1 MIITETGMPS
11 VGEIYT
17 LTCNVSTAPGVSGIT
32 RVEWLGP
39 GVDVEGVT
47 IGDTVA
53 GEMVFTKRLT
63 FSPLMYSED
72 YVGQYTCRAT
82 IMGQVKEN
90 FQIVHVIRKSI
101 FEFSFLILVYDCI
114 ASTHKYLLIFACST
128 KSYCSCHP

>member
-11 VGEIYT
+11 VGETYT
-17 LTCNVSTAPGVSGIT
+17 LTCNVSIEPGVSGT
-32 RVEWLGP
+32 ARVEWLGP

-47 IGDTVA
+47 VGDTVA

-82 IMGQVKEN
+82 ILGQVKEN
-90 FQIVHVIRKSI
+90 FQIVHVTRKSKFEI
-101 FEFSFLILVYDCI
+101 FFL
-114 ASTHKYLLIFACST
+114 LLI
-128 KSYCSCHP
+128 